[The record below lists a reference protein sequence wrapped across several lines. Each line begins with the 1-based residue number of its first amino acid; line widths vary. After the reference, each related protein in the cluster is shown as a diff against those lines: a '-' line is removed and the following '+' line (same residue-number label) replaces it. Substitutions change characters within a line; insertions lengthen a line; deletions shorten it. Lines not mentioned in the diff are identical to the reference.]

1 MEQNPGL
8 ETHPKASAAD
18 ATVTS
23 CCPSHTCTPSRWH
36 LLLLGQSARDRDLA
50 RPRPRV
56 SQGQRLCLIYLW
68 VPFCFTHR
76 KS

>member
-8 ETHPKASAAD
+8 ETHPEASAAD

-36 LLLLGQSARDRDLA
+36 LRLLGQSARDRDLA
-50 RPRPRV
+50 RPRP
-56 SQGQRLCLIYLW
+56 
-68 VPFCFTHR
+68 
-76 KS
+76 